1 MVLEG
6 RCCFVDKNEKQKP
19 NNVSLRGS
27 EYSSLTHTNNQKLR
41 ETSINKQHFT
51 FFLFFRHNRVKHDK
65 KLNHSTKKLH

>member
-6 RCCFVDKNEKQKP
+6 RCCFVDKNEKHKP
-19 NNVSLRGS
+19 KSVSLRGY

-51 FFLFFRHNRVKHDK
+51 FSCFFDTITTNVI
-65 KLNHSTKKLH
+65 NET